1 MLLSNHKLSAA
12 RVLETVRNR
21 TAAFRFTVGITI
33 ACIMRS
39 VVLALGVSL
48 DGYIARPDGT
58 FDFLFMPRDFSMAA
72 FFASVDT
79 AVMGRK
85 TYDVIKAMGG
95 GQDGSKIKNYVF
107 SRSLPA
113 GEREGFTFV
122 DQSPESLI
130 HSLRQVSGK
139 DIWLMGGGQL
149 ARDFLLADLVDEI
162 HLGIVPVLL
171 GAGLPAFVAGFPQR
185 NFELIENKTF
195 SQGLVSIKYKR
206 AR

>member
-1 MLLSNHKLSAA
+1 MN
-12 RVLETVRNR
+12 
-21 TAAFRFTVGITI
+21 
-33 ACIMRS
+33 CIMRS
-39 VVLALGVSL
+39 IVLALGVSI

-85 TYDVIKAMGG
+85 TYEVSKAMGG
-95 GQDGSKIKNYVF
+95 GPSGSRIKNYVF

-122 DQSPESLI
+122 DQSPETFI
-130 HSLRQVSGK
+130 HSLRQASGK

-149 ARDFLLADLVDEI
+149 ARDFLMADLVDEI

-171 GAGLPAFVAGFPQR
+171 GAGLPAFPAGFPQR
-185 NFELIENKTF
+185 NFELMENKTF

-206 AR
+206 TR

>member
-1 MLLSNHKLSAA
+1 
-12 RVLETVRNR
+12 
-21 TAAFRFTVGITI
+21 
-33 ACIMRS
+33 MRS

-85 TYDVIKAMGG
+85 TYDVSKKMGG
-95 GQDGSKIKNYVF
+95 GTHGSIKNYVF

-113 GEREGFTFV
+113 GEREEVTFV
-122 DQSPESLI
+122 DQSPESFI
-130 HSLRQVSGK
+130 HSLRQASGK

-162 HLGIVPVLL
+162 HLGIVPFLL
-171 GAGLPAFVAGFPQR
+171 GAGLPAFPAGFPQR
-185 NFELIENKTF
+185 DFELIENKTF

-206 AR
+206 TR